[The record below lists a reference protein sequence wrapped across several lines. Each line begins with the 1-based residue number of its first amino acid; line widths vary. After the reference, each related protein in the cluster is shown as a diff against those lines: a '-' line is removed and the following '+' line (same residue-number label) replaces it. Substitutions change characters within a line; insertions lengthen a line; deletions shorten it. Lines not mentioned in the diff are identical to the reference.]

1 MLQQQKKSTRSRTV
15 IQYKKR
21 KPIFFY
27 TRMITQDTRTIMVH
41 EFFNTIGLSTITLIP
56 LFFRGVYHVKI

>member
-1 MLQQQKKSTRSRTV
+1 MLQNEKKSTRSRTV

-27 TRMITQDTRTIMVH
+27 THMITQDTRTITDGTRIFQQDWRVNNN
-41 EFFNTIGLSTITLIP
+41 FDTIVS
-56 LFFRGVYHVKI
+56 

>member
-1 MLQQQKKSTRSRTV
+1 MLQQKKSTRSRTV

-27 TRMITQDTRTIMVH
+27 TRMITQDTRTITNGTRIFQHDWLVNNN
-41 EFFNTIGLSTITLIP
+41 FDTIVS
-56 LFFRGVYHVKI
+56 

>member
-21 KPIFFY
+21 KPIFFLY
-27 TRMITQDTRTIMVH
+27 THDHAGYMNDHGTRIFQHDWLVNNNFDTIV
-41 EFFNTIGLSTITLIP
+41 F
-56 LFFRGVYHVKI
+56 